1 MPAVT
6 KYRVGSIV
14 VALTAAV
21 LLTTLHRF
29 DQVVGTVVDPCAAP
43 VNAIVCE
50 NSKPGNPK
58 GEWDLP
64 GAWPQYGDLNILG
77 VVAELSVTAGET
89 VHFKVNRSAAAY
101 RIDIYR
107 LGYYAG
113 LGARKVATVRPSVSL
128 PQTWSSRL
136 PPRRRPACP
145 RRLFRLRKL
154 TCRGNPSMVRA
165 PTGSSTLRLKRR
177 GPQSPPPRRHRLA
190 IPACRRIR
198 LISIR

>member
-43 VNAIVCE
+43 
-50 NSKPGNPK
+50 
-58 GEWDLP
+58 
-64 GAWPQYGDLNILG
+64 
-77 VVAELSVTAGET
+77 AELSVTAGET

-107 LGYYAG
+107 LGYFAG

-154 TCRGNPSMVRA
+154 TCRGNPSMVPA